1 MDTKKLLIALAASVA
16 VNCFFIGFETARL
29 TRPCPRAERQAFP
42 ERRHMPIERDF
53 QKHAQKGG
61 LEKFFKK
68 NKDVMRQYRKQFEK
82 SGKEIGEAIRAKDF
96 SEERLRA
103 ALKNASETRAQI
115 DAKMQE
121 MLLETVKAM
130 NPQERVEFAKQMDK
144 KHREKDGKRKKFEP
158 RRFDERRLP
167 PPPAFDAPAMPPE
180 MKPEFEAREP
190 VREVESDYDLYDLPP
205 QKKPEFV
212 TLPMP
217 QPSRPVVVD
226 TPAEEPAFVTLPMPQ
241 PSRPVVVEAVVIEEA
256 TPVDESAPNVLPEE
270 PRPEPV
276 ALFDEPRP
284 APVAMPEPEQAENVS
299 QARKKRKEAHDRVI
313 QYNKARRKQTGRQ
326 IPEKAE

>member
-53 QKHAQKGG
+53 QKHARKGG

-130 NPQERVEFAKQMDK
+130 NPQERAEFAKQMDK

-180 MKPEFEAREP
+180 MKSEFEAREP
-190 VREVESDYDLYDLPP
+190 VREVSRDYDLYDLPP
-205 QKKPEFV
+205 QKKPE
-212 TLPMP
+212 
-217 QPSRPVVVD
+217 
-226 TPAEEPAFVTLPMPQ
+226 FVTLPMPQ

-256 TPVDESAPNVLPEE
+256 TPVDESAPSVLPEE

-284 APVAMPEPEQAENVS
+284 APVPMPEPERAENVS
-299 QARKKRKEAHDRVI
+299 PAQKRRMEAHERVI
-313 QYNKARRKQTGRQ
+313 QYNKARRKQSGRH

>member
-53 QKHAQKGG
+53 QKHARKGG

-68 NKDVMRQYRKQFEK
+68 NKDVMRQYRKQFEA

-130 NPQERVEFAKQMDK
+130 NPQERAEFAKQMDK

-167 PPPAFDAPAMPPE
+167 PPPAFDAPAMSPE

-190 VREVESDYDLYDLPP
+190 VREVGSDYDLYDLPP
-205 QKKPEFV
+205 QKKPE
-212 TLPMP
+212 
-217 QPSRPVVVD
+217 
-226 TPAEEPAFVTLPMPQ
+226 FVTLPMPQ

-256 TPVDESAPNVLPEE
+256 TPVDESAPSVLPEE

-299 QARKKRKEAHDRVI
+299 QARKKRKEAHERVI
-313 QYNKARRKQTGRQ
+313 QYNKARRKQSGRQ

>member
-53 QKHAQKGG
+53 QKHARKGG

-130 NPQERVEFAKQMDK
+130 NPQERAEFAKQMDK

-190 VREVESDYDLYDLPP
+190 VREVGSDYDLYDLPP

-217 QPSRPVVVD
+217 QPSRPVVV
-226 TPAEEPAFVTLPMPQ
+226 
-241 PSRPVVVEAVVIEEA
+241 EAVVIEEA
-256 TPVDESAPNVLPEE
+256 TPVDEPAPSVLPEE

-276 ALFDEPRP
+276 A
-284 APVAMPEPEQAENVS
+284 MPEPERAENVS
-299 QARKKRKEAHDRVI
+299 PAQKRRMEAHERVI
-313 QYNKARRKQTGRQ
+313 QYNKARRKQSGRH

>member
-53 QKHAQKGG
+53 QKHARKGG

-130 NPQERVEFAKQMDK
+130 NPQERAEFAKQMDK

-190 VREVESDYDLYDLPP
+190 VREVGSDYDLYDLPP

-217 QPSRPVVVD
+217 QPSRPVVV
-226 TPAEEPAFVTLPMPQ
+226 
-241 PSRPVVVEAVVIEEA
+241 EAVVIEEA
-256 TPVDESAPNVLPEE
+256 TPVDEPAPSVLPEE

-284 APVAMPEPEQAENVS
+284 APVAMPEPERAENVS
-299 QARKKRKEAHDRVI
+299 PAQKRRMEAHERVI
-313 QYNKARRKQTGRQ
+313 QYNKARRKQSGRQ

>member
-53 QKHAQKGG
+53 QKHARKGG

-82 SGKEIGEAIRAKDF
+82 SGKEIGEAIRSKDF

-130 NPQERVEFAKQMDK
+130 NPQERAEFAKQMDK

-190 VREVESDYDLYDLPP
+190 VREVGSDYDLYDLPP

-217 QPSRPVVVD
+217 QPSRPVVV
-226 TPAEEPAFVTLPMPQ
+226 
-241 PSRPVVVEAVVIEEA
+241 EAVVIEEA
-256 TPVDESAPNVLPEE
+256 TPVDEPAPSVLPEE

-299 QARKKRKEAHDRVI
+299 QARKRRMEAHDRVI
-313 QYNKARRKQTGRQ
+313 QYNKARRKQSGRH

>member
-53 QKHAQKGG
+53 QKHARKGG

-68 NKDVMRQYRKQFEK
+68 NKDVMRQYRKQFEA

-130 NPQERVEFAKQMDK
+130 NPQERAEFAKQMDK

-190 VREVESDYDLYDLPP
+190 VREVGSDYDLYDLPP
-205 QKKPEFV
+205 QKKPE
-212 TLPMP
+212 
-217 QPSRPVVVD
+217 
-226 TPAEEPAFVTLPMPQ
+226 FVTLPMPQ

-256 TPVDESAPNVLPEE
+256 TPVDESAPTVLPEE

-299 QARKKRKEAHDRVI
+299 QARERRKEAHERVF
-313 QYNKARRKQTGRQ
+313 QYNKARRKQSGRQ
-326 IPEKAE
+326 IPAKAE

>member
-53 QKHAQKGG
+53 QKHARKGG

-130 NPQERVEFAKQMDK
+130 NPQERAEFAKQMDK

-190 VREVESDYDLYDLPP
+190 VREVGSDYDLYDLPP
-205 QKKPEFV
+205 QKKPE
-212 TLPMP
+212 
-217 QPSRPVVVD
+217 
-226 TPAEEPAFVTLPMPQ
+226 FVTLPMPQ

-256 TPVDESAPNVLPEE
+256 TPVDESAPSVLPEE

-276 ALFDEPRP
+276 ALFVEPRP

-313 QYNKARRKQTGRQ
+313 QYNKARRKQSGRH

>member
-53 QKHAQKGG
+53 QKHARKGG

-68 NKDVMRQYRKQFEK
+68 NKDVMRQYRKQFEA

-130 NPQERVEFAKQMDK
+130 NPQERAEFAKQMDK

-190 VREVESDYDLYDLPP
+190 VREVGGDYDLYDLPP

-217 QPSRPVVVD
+217 QPSRPVVV
-226 TPAEEPAFVTLPMPQ
+226 
-241 PSRPVVVEAVVIEEA
+241 EAVVIEEA
-256 TPVDESAPNVLPEE
+256 TPVDEPAPSVLPEE

-313 QYNKARRKQTGRQ
+313 QYNKARRKQSGRQ

>member
-53 QKHAQKGG
+53 QKHARKGG

-130 NPQERVEFAKQMDK
+130 NPQERAEFAKQMDK

-190 VREVESDYDLYDLPP
+190 VREVGSDYDLYDLPP

-217 QPSRPVVVD
+217 QPSRPVVV
-226 TPAEEPAFVTLPMPQ
+226 
-241 PSRPVVVEAVVIEEA
+241 EAVVIEEA
-256 TPVDESAPNVLPEE
+256 TPVGEPAPSVLPEE

-326 IPEKAE
+326 IPAKAE

>member
-53 QKHAQKGG
+53 QKHARKGG

-68 NKDVMRQYRKQFEK
+68 NKDVMRQYRKQFEA

-130 NPQERVEFAKQMDK
+130 NPQERAEFAKQMDK

-190 VREVESDYDLYDLPP
+190 VREVGSDYDLYDLPP

-217 QPSRPVVVD
+217 QPSRPVVV
-226 TPAEEPAFVTLPMPQ
+226 
-241 PSRPVVVEAVVIEEA
+241 EAVVIEEA
-256 TPVDESAPNVLPEE
+256 TPVDEPAPSVLPEE

-313 QYNKARRKQTGRQ
+313 QYNKARRKQSGRQ

>member
-53 QKHAQKGG
+53 QKHARKGG

-130 NPQERVEFAKQMDK
+130 NPQERAEFAKQMDK

-190 VREVESDYDLYDLPP
+190 VREVGSDYDLYDLPP

-217 QPSRPVVVD
+217 QPSRPVVV
-226 TPAEEPAFVTLPMPQ
+226 
-241 PSRPVVVEAVVIEEA
+241 EAVVIEEA
-256 TPVDESAPNVLPEE
+256 TPVDEPAPSVLPEE

-299 QARKKRKEAHDRVI
+299 PARKKRMEAHERVI
-313 QYNKARRKQTGRQ
+313 QYNKARRKQSGRH

>member
-53 QKHAQKGG
+53 QKHARKGG

-130 NPQERVEFAKQMDK
+130 NPQERAEFAKQMDK

-190 VREVESDYDLYDLPP
+190 VREVGSDYDLYDLPP
-205 QKKPEFV
+205 QKKPE
-212 TLPMP
+212 
-217 QPSRPVVVD
+217 
-226 TPAEEPAFVTLPMPQ
+226 FVTLPMPQ

-256 TPVDESAPNVLPEE
+256 TPVDESAPSVLPEE

-284 APVAMPEPEQAENVS
+284 APVAMPEPERAENVS
-299 QARKKRKEAHDRVI
+299 PAQKRRMEAHERVI
-313 QYNKARRKQTGRQ
+313 QYNKARRKQSGRH

>member
-29 TRPCPRAERQAFP
+29 TRPCPRAERPAFP

-53 QKHAQKGG
+53 QKHARKGG

-130 NPQERVEFAKQMDK
+130 NPQERAEFAKQMDK

-190 VREVESDYDLYDLPP
+190 VREVGGDYDLYDLPP

-217 QPSRPVVVD
+217 QPSRPVVV
-226 TPAEEPAFVTLPMPQ
+226 
-241 PSRPVVVEAVVIEEA
+241 EAVVIEEA
-256 TPVDESAPNVLPEE
+256 TPVDEPAPSVLPEE

-313 QYNKARRKQTGRQ
+313 QYNKARRKQSGRQ

>member
-29 TRPCPRAERQAFP
+29 TRPCPRAERPAFP

-53 QKHAQKGG
+53 QKHARKGG

-130 NPQERVEFAKQMDK
+130 NPQERAEFAKQMDK

-190 VREVESDYDLYDLPP
+190 VREVGSDYDLYDLPP
-205 QKKPEFV
+205 QKKPE
-212 TLPMP
+212 
-217 QPSRPVVVD
+217 
-226 TPAEEPAFVTLPMPQ
+226 FVTLPMPQ

-256 TPVDESAPNVLPEE
+256 TPVDESAPSVLPEE

-276 ALFDEPRP
+276 ALFVEPRP

-313 QYNKARRKQTGRQ
+313 QYNKARRKQSGRQ

>member
-82 SGKEIGEAIRAKDF
+82 SGKEIGEAIRTKDF

-130 NPQERVEFAKQMDK
+130 NPQERAEFAKQMDK

-167 PPPAFDAPAMPPE
+167 PPSAFDAPAVPPE

-190 VREVESDYDLYDLPP
+190 VREVGSDYDLYDLPP

-217 QPSRPVVVD
+217 QPSRPVVV
-226 TPAEEPAFVTLPMPQ
+226 
-241 PSRPVVVEAVVIEEA
+241 EAVVIEET
-256 TPVDESAPNVLPEE
+256 TPVDESVPNVLPEE

-299 QARKKRKEAHDRVI
+299 QARKRRKEAHDRVI

-326 IPEKAE
+326 IPEKAK

>member
-53 QKHAQKGG
+53 QKHARKGG

-68 NKDVMRQYRKQFEK
+68 NKDVMRQYRKQFEA

-130 NPQERVEFAKQMDK
+130 NPQERAEFAKQMDK

-190 VREVESDYDLYDLPP
+190 VREVGGDYDLYDLPP

-217 QPSRPVVVD
+217 QPSRPVVV
-226 TPAEEPAFVTLPMPQ
+226 
-241 PSRPVVVEAVVIEEA
+241 EAVVIEEA
-256 TPVDESAPNVLPEE
+256 TPVDEPAPSVLPEE

-284 APVAMPEPEQAENVS
+284 APVAMPEPERAENVS
-299 QARKKRKEAHDRVI
+299 PAQKRRMEAHERVI
-313 QYNKARRKQTGRQ
+313 QYNKARRKQSGRQ

>member
-53 QKHAQKGG
+53 QKHARKGG

-130 NPQERVEFAKQMDK
+130 NPQERAEFAKQMDK

-190 VREVESDYDLYDLPP
+190 VREVGSDYDLYDLPP

-217 QPSRPVVVD
+217 QPSRPVVV
-226 TPAEEPAFVTLPMPQ
+226 
-241 PSRPVVVEAVVIEEA
+241 EAVVIEEA
-256 TPVDESAPNVLPEE
+256 TPVDEPAPSVLPEE

-284 APVAMPEPEQAENVS
+284 APVAMPEPERAENVS
-299 QARKKRKEAHDRVI
+299 PAQKRRMEAHERVI
-313 QYNKARRKQTGRQ
+313 QYNKARRKQSGRH

>member
-53 QKHAQKGG
+53 QKHARKGG

-130 NPQERVEFAKQMDK
+130 NPQERAEFAKQMDK

-158 RRFDERRLP
+158 RRFD
-167 PPPAFDAPAMPPE
+167 APAMPPE

-190 VREVESDYDLYDLPP
+190 VREVGSDYDLYDLPP
-205 QKKPEFV
+205 QKKPE
-212 TLPMP
+212 
-217 QPSRPVVVD
+217 
-226 TPAEEPAFVTLPMPQ
+226 FVTLPMPQ

-256 TPVDESAPNVLPEE
+256 TPVDESAPSVLPEE

-313 QYNKARRKQTGRQ
+313 QYNKARRKQSGRQ

>member
-53 QKHAQKGG
+53 QKHARKGG

-68 NKDVMRQYRKQFEK
+68 NKDVMRQYRKQFEA

-130 NPQERVEFAKQMDK
+130 NPQERAEFAKQMDK

-180 MKPEFEAREP
+180 MKPEFEAHEP
-190 VREVESDYDLYDLPP
+190 VREVGSDYDLYDLPP

-217 QPSRPVVVD
+217 QPSRPVVV
-226 TPAEEPAFVTLPMPQ
+226 
-241 PSRPVVVEAVVIEEA
+241 EAVVIEEA
-256 TPVDESAPNVLPEE
+256 TPVDEPAPSVLPEE

-313 QYNKARRKQTGRQ
+313 QYNKARRKQSGRQ

>member
-29 TRPCPRAERQAFP
+29 TRPCPRAERPAFP

-53 QKHAQKGG
+53 QKHARKGG

-130 NPQERVEFAKQMDK
+130 NPQERAEFAKQMDK

-190 VREVESDYDLYDLPP
+190 VREVGSDYDLYDLPP

-217 QPSRPVVVD
+217 QPSRPVVV
-226 TPAEEPAFVTLPMPQ
+226 
-241 PSRPVVVEAVVIEEA
+241 EAVVIEEA
-256 TPVDESAPNVLPEE
+256 TPVDEPAPSVLPEE

-299 QARKKRKEAHDRVI
+299 PAQKRRMEAHDRVI
-313 QYNKARRKQTGRQ
+313 QYNKARRKQSGRQ

>member
-29 TRPCPRAERQAFP
+29 TRPCPRAERPAFP

-82 SGKEIGEAIRAKDF
+82 SGKEIGEAIRSKDF

-130 NPQERVEFAKQMDK
+130 NPQERAEFAKQMDK

-158 RRFDERRLP
+158 RRFDKRRLP
-167 PPPAFDAPAMPPE
+167 PPPALDAPAMPLE
-180 MKPEFEAREP
+180 MKPEIEAREP
-190 VREVESDYDLYDLPP
+190 VREVGSDYDLYDLPP

-217 QPSRPVVVD
+217 QPSRPVVV
-226 TPAEEPAFVTLPMPQ
+226 
-241 PSRPVVVEAVVIEEA
+241 EAVVIEEA
-256 TPVDESAPNVLPEE
+256 TPVDEPAPSVLPKE
-270 PRPEPV
+270 PRSE
-276 ALFDEPRP
+276 
-284 APVAMPEPEQAENVS
+284 PVAMPEPERAENVS
-299 QARKKRKEAHDRVI
+299 PAQKRRMEAHKRVI
-313 QYNKARRKQTGRQ
+313 QYNKARRKQSGRH

>member
-29 TRPCPRAERQAFP
+29 TRPCPRAERPAFP

-82 SGKEIGEAIRAKDF
+82 SGKEIGEAIRSKDF

-130 NPQERVEFAKQMDK
+130 NPRERAEFAKQMDK

-190 VREVESDYDLYDLPP
+190 VREVGSDYDLYDLPP

-217 QPSRPVVVD
+217 QPSRPVVV
-226 TPAEEPAFVTLPMPQ
+226 
-241 PSRPVVVEAVVIEEA
+241 EAVVIEET
-256 TPVDESAPNVLPEE
+256 TPVDEPAPSVLPEE

-284 APVAMPEPEQAENVS
+284 APVAMPEPERAENVS
-299 QARKKRKEAHDRVI
+299 PAQKRRMEAHERVI
-313 QYNKARRKQTGRQ
+313 QYNKARRKQSGRH

>member
-53 QKHAQKGG
+53 QKHARKGG

-130 NPQERVEFAKQMDK
+130 NPQERAEFAKQMDK

-190 VREVESDYDLYDLPP
+190 VREVGSDYDLYDLPP

-217 QPSRPVVVD
+217 QPSRPVVV
-226 TPAEEPAFVTLPMPQ
+226 
-241 PSRPVVVEAVVIEEA
+241 EAVVIEEA
-256 TPVDESAPNVLPEE
+256 TPVDEPAPSVLPEE

-313 QYNKARRKQTGRQ
+313 QYNKARRKQSGRQ

>member
-29 TRPCPRAERQAFP
+29 TRPCPRAERPAFP

-53 QKHAQKGG
+53 QKHARKGG

-130 NPQERVEFAKQMDK
+130 NPQERAEFAKQMDK

-190 VREVESDYDLYDLPP
+190 VREVGSDYDLYDLPP

-217 QPSRPVVVD
+217 QPSRPVVV
-226 TPAEEPAFVTLPMPQ
+226 
-241 PSRPVVVEAVVIEEA
+241 EAVVIEEA
-256 TPVDESAPNVLPEE
+256 TPVDEPAPSVLPEE

-284 APVAMPEPEQAENVS
+284 APVAMPEPERAENVS
-299 QARKKRKEAHDRVI
+299 PAQKRRMEAHERVI
-313 QYNKARRKQTGRQ
+313 QYNKARRKQSGRH

>member
-53 QKHAQKGG
+53 QKHARKGG

-130 NPQERVEFAKQMDK
+130 NPQERAEFAKQMDK

-190 VREVESDYDLYDLPP
+190 VREVGSDYDLYDLPP

-217 QPSRPVVVD
+217 QPSRPVVV
-226 TPAEEPAFVTLPMPQ
+226 
-241 PSRPVVVEAVVIEEA
+241 EAVVIEEA
-256 TPVDESAPNVLPEE
+256 TPVDEPAPSVLPEE

-299 QARKKRKEAHDRVI
+299 PARKKRMEAHERVI
-313 QYNKARRKQTGRQ
+313 QYNKARRKQSGRH
-326 IPEKAE
+326 IPGKAE

>member
-53 QKHAQKGG
+53 QKHARKGG

-130 NPQERVEFAKQMDK
+130 NPQERAEFAKQMDK

-190 VREVESDYDLYDLPP
+190 VREVGSDYDLYDLPP

-217 QPSRPVVVD
+217 QPSRPVVV
-226 TPAEEPAFVTLPMPQ
+226 
-241 PSRPVVVEAVVIEEA
+241 EAVVIEEA
-256 TPVDESAPNVLPEE
+256 TSVDESAPSVLPEE

-284 APVAMPEPEQAENVS
+284 EPVAMPEPERAENVS
-299 QARKKRKEAHDRVI
+299 PAQKRRMEAHDRVI
-313 QYNKARRKQTGRQ
+313 QYNKARRKQSGRH

>member
-53 QKHAQKGG
+53 QKHARKGG

-130 NPQERVEFAKQMDK
+130 NPQERAEFAKQMDK

-190 VREVESDYDLYDLPP
+190 VREVSRDYDLYDLTP
-205 QKKPEFV
+205 QKKPE
-212 TLPMP
+212 
-217 QPSRPVVVD
+217 
-226 TPAEEPAFVTLPMPQ
+226 FVTLPMPQ

-256 TPVDESAPNVLPEE
+256 TPVDESAPTVLPEE

-299 QARKKRKEAHDRVI
+299 QARKKCKEAHERVI
-313 QYNKARRKQTGRQ
+313 QYNKARRKQSGRQ
-326 IPEKAE
+326 IPAKAE

>member
-53 QKHAQKGG
+53 QKHARKGG

-130 NPQERVEFAKQMDK
+130 NPQERAEFAKQMDK

-158 RRFDERRLP
+158 CRFDERRLP

-190 VREVESDYDLYDLPP
+190 VREVGSDYDLYDLPP

-217 QPSRPVVVD
+217 QPSRPVVV
-226 TPAEEPAFVTLPMPQ
+226 
-241 PSRPVVVEAVVIEEA
+241 EAVVIEEA
-256 TPVDESAPNVLPEE
+256 TPVDESASSVLPEE

-299 QARKKRKEAHDRVI
+299 QAQKRRMEAHERVI
-313 QYNKARRKQTGRQ
+313 QYNKARRKQSGRQ
-326 IPEKAE
+326 IPAKAE

>member
-53 QKHAQKGG
+53 QKHARKGG

-130 NPQERVEFAKQMDK
+130 NPQERAEFAKQMDK

-190 VREVESDYDLYDLPP
+190 VREVGSDYDLYDLPP
-205 QKKPEFV
+205 QKKPE
-212 TLPMP
+212 
-217 QPSRPVVVD
+217 
-226 TPAEEPAFVTLPMPQ
+226 FVTLPMPQ

-256 TPVDESAPNVLPEE
+256 TPVDESAPSVLPEE

-299 QARKKRKEAHDRVI
+299 PARKKRMEAHERVI
-313 QYNKARRKQTGRQ
+313 QYNKARRKQSGRH

>member
-53 QKHAQKGG
+53 QKHARKGG

-68 NKDVMRQYRKQFEK
+68 NKDVMRQYRKQFEA

-130 NPQERVEFAKQMDK
+130 NPQERAEFAKQMDK

-190 VREVESDYDLYDLPP
+190 VREVGSDYDLYDLPP
-205 QKKPEFV
+205 QKKQEFV
-212 TLPMP
+212 TLPM
-217 QPSRPVVVD
+217 S
-226 TPAEEPAFVTLPMPQ
+226 Q

-256 TPVDESAPNVLPEE
+256 TSVDESAPSVLPEE

-284 APVAMPEPEQAENVS
+284 EPVAMPEPERAENVS
-299 QARKKRKEAHDRVI
+299 QARKRRMEAHERVI
-313 QYNKARRKQTGRQ
+313 QYNKARRKQSGRH

>member
-29 TRPCPRAERQAFP
+29 TRPCPRAERPAFP

-53 QKHAQKGG
+53 QKHARKGG

-130 NPQERVEFAKQMDK
+130 NPQERAEFAKQMDK

-190 VREVESDYDLYDLPP
+190 VREVGSDYDLYDLPP

-217 QPSRPVVVD
+217 QPSRPVVV
-226 TPAEEPAFVTLPMPQ
+226 
-241 PSRPVVVEAVVIEEA
+241 EAVVIEEA
-256 TPVDESAPNVLPEE
+256 TPVEEPAPSVLPEE

-284 APVAMPEPEQAENVS
+284 APVAMPEPERAENVS
-299 QARKKRKEAHDRVI
+299 PARERRKEAHERVI
-313 QYNKARRKQTGRQ
+313 QYNKARRKQSGRH

>member
-29 TRPCPRAERQAFP
+29 TRPCPRAERPAFP

-82 SGKEIGEAIRAKDF
+82 SGKEIGEAIRSKDF

-130 NPQERVEFAKQMDK
+130 NPQERAEFAKQMDK

-167 PPPAFDAPAMPPE
+167 PPAFDAPAMPPE

-190 VREVESDYDLYDLPP
+190 VREVGSDYDLYDLPP

-217 QPSRPVVVD
+217 QPSRPVVV
-226 TPAEEPAFVTLPMPQ
+226 
-241 PSRPVVVEAVVIEEA
+241 EAVVIEEA
-256 TPVDESAPNVLPEE
+256 TPVEEPAPSVLPEE

-299 QARKKRKEAHDRVI
+299 QARERRKEAHERVI
-313 QYNKARRKQTGRQ
+313 QYNKARRKQSGRQ
-326 IPEKAE
+326 IPAKAE

>member
-29 TRPCPRAERQAFP
+29 TRPCPRAERPAFP

-82 SGKEIGEAIRAKDF
+82 SGKEIGEAIRSKDF

-130 NPQERVEFAKQMDK
+130 NPQERAEFAKQMDK

-190 VREVESDYDLYDLPP
+190 VREVSRDYDLYDLPP
-205 QKKPEFV
+205 QKKPE
-212 TLPMP
+212 
-217 QPSRPVVVD
+217 
-226 TPAEEPAFVTLPMPQ
+226 FVTLPMPQ

-256 TPVDESAPNVLPEE
+256 TPVDESAPSVLPEE

-284 APVAMPEPEQAENVS
+284 APVAMPEPERAENVS
-299 QARKKRKEAHDRVI
+299 QARKKRKEAHERVI
-313 QYNKARRKQTGRQ
+313 QYNKARRKQSGRQ

>member
-53 QKHAQKGG
+53 QKHARKGG

-130 NPQERVEFAKQMDK
+130 NPQERAEFAKQMDK

-190 VREVESDYDLYDLPP
+190 VREVGSDYDLYDLPP
-205 QKKPEFV
+205 QKKPE
-212 TLPMP
+212 
-217 QPSRPVVVD
+217 
-226 TPAEEPAFVTLPMPQ
+226 FVTLPMPQ

-256 TPVDESAPNVLPEE
+256 TPVDESAPSVLPEE

-313 QYNKARRKQTGRQ
+313 QYNKARRKQSGRQ

>member
-42 ERRHMPIERDF
+42 ERRHMPIKRDF
-53 QKHAQKGG
+53 QKHARKGG

-130 NPQERVEFAKQMDK
+130 NPQERAEFAKQMDK

-190 VREVESDYDLYDLPP
+190 VREVGSDYDLYDLPP
-205 QKKPEFV
+205 QKKQEFV
-212 TLPMP
+212 TLPM
-217 QPSRPVVVD
+217 S
-226 TPAEEPAFVTLPMPQ
+226 Q

-256 TPVDESAPNVLPEE
+256 TSVDESAPSVLPEE

-284 APVAMPEPEQAENVS
+284 EPVAMPEPERAENVS
-299 QARKKRKEAHDRVI
+299 PAQKRRMEAHDRVI
-313 QYNKARRKQTGRQ
+313 QYNKARRKQSGRH

>member
-53 QKHAQKGG
+53 QKHARKGG

-130 NPQERVEFAKQMDK
+130 NPQERAEFAKQMDK

-190 VREVESDYDLYDLPP
+190 VREVGSDYDLYDLPP
-205 QKKPEFV
+205 QKKQEFV
-212 TLPMP
+212 TLPM
-217 QPSRPVVVD
+217 S
-226 TPAEEPAFVTLPMPQ
+226 Q

-256 TPVDESAPNVLPEE
+256 TPVDESAPSVLPEE

-299 QARKKRKEAHDRVI
+299 QARKKRKEAHERVI
-313 QYNKARRKQTGRQ
+313 QYNKARRKQSGRH

>member
-53 QKHAQKGG
+53 QKHARKGG

-130 NPQERVEFAKQMDK
+130 NPQERAEFAKQMDK

-190 VREVESDYDLYDLPP
+190 VREVGSDYDLYDLPP
-205 QKKPEFV
+205 QKKPE
-212 TLPMP
+212 
-217 QPSRPVVVD
+217 
-226 TPAEEPAFVTLPMPQ
+226 FVTLPMPQ

-256 TPVDESAPNVLPEE
+256 TPVDESAPSVLPEE

-276 ALFDEPRP
+276 ALFVEPRP

-313 QYNKARRKQTGRQ
+313 QYNKARRKQSGRQ

>member
-29 TRPCPRAERQAFP
+29 TRPCPRAERPAFP

-82 SGKEIGEAIRAKDF
+82 SGKEIGEAIRSKDF

-130 NPQERVEFAKQMDK
+130 NPQERAEFAKQMDK

-167 PPPAFDAPAMPPE
+167 PE

-190 VREVESDYDLYDLPP
+190 VREVGSDYDLYDLPP
-205 QKKPEFV
+205 QKKPESV

-217 QPSRPVVVD
+217 QPSRPVI
-226 TPAEEPAFVTLPMPQ
+226 
-241 PSRPVVVEAVVIEEA
+241 VEAVVIEEA
-256 TPVDESAPNVLPEE
+256 TPVDELAPSVLPEE

-276 ALFDEPRP
+276 A
-284 APVAMPEPEQAENVS
+284 MPEPERAENVS
-299 QARKKRKEAHDRVI
+299 PAQKRRMEAHERVI
-313 QYNKARRKQTGRQ
+313 QYNKARRKQSGRR

>member
-29 TRPCPRAERQAFP
+29 TRPCPRAERSAFP

-130 NPQERVEFAKQMDK
+130 NPQERAEFAKQMDK

-180 MKPEFEAREP
+180 MKSEFEAREP
-190 VREVESDYDLYDLPP
+190 VREVGSDYDLYDLPP
-205 QKKPEFV
+205 QKKPE
-212 TLPMP
+212 
-217 QPSRPVVVD
+217 
-226 TPAEEPAFVTLPMPQ
+226 FVTLPMPQ

-256 TPVDESAPNVLPEE
+256 TPVDESAPSVLPEE

-299 QARKKRKEAHDRVI
+299 PAQKRRMEAHERVI
-313 QYNKARRKQTGRQ
+313 QYNKARRKQSGRH
-326 IPEKAE
+326 IPAKAE

>member
-29 TRPCPRAERQAFP
+29 TRPCPRAERPAFP
-42 ERRHMPIERDF
+42 ERRHMPLERDF

-68 NKDVMRQYRKQFEK
+68 NKDVMRKYRKQFEK

-115 DAKMQE
+115 DAQMQE

-130 NPQERVEFAKQMDK
+130 NPQERAEFAKQMDK
-144 KHREKDGKRKKFEP
+144 RHREKEGKERKAFEKRFDGRRGEP
-158 RRFDERRLP
+158 RPLP
-167 PPPAFDAPAMPPE
+167 PPPAFEEPAPPAGE
-180 MKPEFEAREP
+180 
-190 VREVESDYDLYDLPP
+190 
-205 QKKPEFV
+205 PEFV

-217 QPSRPVVVD
+217 QPSRPVVG
-226 TPAEEPAFVTLPMPQ
+226 
-241 PSRPVVVEAVVIEEA
+241 AVVIEEFEA
-256 TPVDESAPNVLPEE
+256 VPRELS
-270 PRPEPV
+270 RPEKIRMRR
-276 ALFDEPRP
+276 E
-284 APVAMPEPEQAENVS
+284 M
-299 QARKKRKEAHDRVI
+299 KKRRMQQKNAAEE
-313 QYNKARRKQTGRQ
+313 QK
-326 IPEKAE
+326 IPENAQE